1 MLGYSLLIKYY
12 LTQNLEKEYRIQ
24 NTEFSNLEA
33 TLGNFQY
40 GSVKGERGKV
50 SNTSFTP
57 YPLTFSQTTRELHT
71 AYPNR
76 IEWRVGGK
84 NIFIL
89 GDVQSSSGLPCFLKK
104 VKSRINLKIFR
115 FEKLICNLLFITVLL
130 IISAFRCN
138 FRLHPKIHVLVSQ

>member
-12 LTQNLEKEYRIQ
+12 LTQNLEEKYRIQ
-24 NTEFSNLEA
+24 NSAILRRRLE
-33 TLGNFQY
+33 TLNTVRLKG
-40 GSVKGERGKV
+40 KGERVKV
-50 SNTSFTP
+50 SNTSKSP
-57 YPLTFSQTTRELHT
+57 YPLTFFQTTRELHT

-115 FEKLICNLLFITVLL
+115 FEKLICNLLFITVSL
-130 IISAFRCN
+130 IISAFRCS
-138 FRLHPKIHVLVSQ
+138 FRLHPKIHVLVNQ